1 MKFTFCT
8 RCPLGQSPL
17 PVALAQALSVLGISA
32 ELAEVDCM
40 SGCARS
46 STASVRQE
54 GKTAYLFG
62 DLSQDDLAD
71 LVTFA
76 QLYAQSTDGTF
87 ADARPL
93 GALREKVIARIPA

>member
-1 MKFTFCT
+1 
-8 RCPLGQSPL
+8 
-17 PVALAQALSVLGISA
+17 
-32 ELAEVDCM
+32 M

-46 STASVRQE
+46 SAVSVRQE

-87 ADARPL
+87 ADAPPL
-93 GALREKVIARIPA
+93 GGVARKGHSAHSRLRGKLSQMVAQSAGLGLTRARY

>member
-1 MKFTFCT
+1 
-8 RCPLGQSPL
+8 
-17 PVALAQALSVLGISA
+17 
-32 ELAEVDCM
+32 M

-46 STASVRQE
+46 SAVSVRQE

-93 GALREKVIARIPA
+93 GELREKVIARIPA

>member
-46 STASVRQE
+46 SAVSVRQE

-76 QLYAQSTDGTF
+76 QLYAQRTDGTF